1 MVEEVNRD
9 GEWNKAVKRYEEIAK
24 LKSYQKICA
33 AMLRAIDL
41 LRNEHALN
49 HLTPRVSHDVLVLI
63 VKEGQRQIDIVWQD
77 DEYEVRFAEWKP
89 VARAF
94 DRRTV
99 PIELLDV
106 TVVEYARNL
115 EQHLATSIDCSRGRR

>member
-1 MVEEVNRD
+1 MAEEINRD
-9 GEWNKAVKRYEEIAK
+9 EEWNKAVKRYEEIAK
-24 LKSYQKICA
+24 LKSYQEICA

-41 LRNEHALN
+41 LRKVPALD

-63 VKEGQRQIDIVWQD
+63 VKEEQRQIDIVWQD

-89 VARAF
+89 VGRAF

-99 PIELLDV
+99 PIGLLEV

-115 EQHLATSIDCSRGRR
+115 EQYLATIGD